1 MKADVVVGL
10 QAGDEAKGKV
20 TYNLLERGSYT
31 HCMRFNG
38 SGNAGHTI
46 YHKGKKFVTHQ
57 IPTGVFFGVKSI
69 IGAGCVVDFDALESE
84 IGELESQGVEVRK
97 HLFVSKRAHIIQE
110 RHLKK
115 DCEGSGIGS
124 TKKGVGPAYS
134 EKYARTG
141 TRAGDHTGGYGS
153 GFLIDVY
160 DELHSR
166 DDAEIL
172 LEGAQGFNLD
182 IDWGD
187 YPYVTSSSCTV
198 AGAIQNGIPYTA
210 IRTVYGVGKC
220 YETYV
225 GTKKFQPDEKVFERI
240 AKAGNELGST
250 TGRPR
255 QCNWMDIE
263 GLKKAAKLNS
273 VTNLIINKMDVMREV
288 GEWKVYENNSVKDL
302 KSEATFTQYL
312 ASHML
317 KIVEH
322 VIFSDNPHRI

>member
-20 TYNLLERGSYT
+20 TYNLLKKGNYT

-57 IPTGVFFGVKSI
+57 IPTGVFFGIKSI
-69 IGAGCVVDFDALESE
+69 IGAGCVVNFHTLEKEIQALEE
-84 IGELESQGVEVRK
+84 QGLEVRK
-97 HLFVSKRAHIIQE
+97 HLFVSKRAHVIRDI
-110 RHLKK
+110 HLLK
-115 DCEGSGIGS
+115 DKEGSGIGS

-141 TRAGDHTGGYGS
+141 KRAGEYDYP
-153 GFLIDVY
+153 FLIDVY
-160 DELHSR
+160 EELHNS
-166 DDAEIL
+166 DAEVL

-187 YPYVTSSSCTV
+187 YPYVTSSPCTV
-198 AGAIQNGIPYTA
+198 AGAIQNGIPFTA
-210 IRTVYGVGKC
+210 IRAVYGVGKC

-225 GTKKFQPDEKVFERI
+225 GTKKFQPDEKVFEKI
-240 AKAGNELGST
+240 AKVGNEFGST

-255 QCNWMDIE
+255 QCNWMDLE

-273 VTNLIINKMDVMREV
+273 VTDLIINKMDVMREV

-302 KSEATFTQYL
+302 ETEMDFTQYL
-312 ASHML
+312 ASHMMQ
-317 KIVEH
+317 IVQH
-322 VIFSDNPHRI
+322 ITFSDSPHRI

>member
-57 IPTGVFFGVKSI
+57 IPTGVFFGIKSI
-69 IGAGCVVDFDALESE
+69 IGSGCVIDFNALEEE
-84 IGELESQGVEVRK
+84 IEELEKQGVEVRE
-97 HLFVSKRAHIIQE
+97 HLFVSKRAHVIFPKHLIQD
-110 RHLKK
+110 RG
-115 DCEGSGIGS
+115 GSGVGS
-124 TKKGVGPAYS
+124 TGKGVGPAYS
-134 EKYARTG
+134 EKHARTG
-141 TRAGDHTGGYGS
+141 LRAGNLNYS
-153 GFLIDVY
+153 YVIDVY
-160 DELHSR
+160 EELHNT
-166 DDAEIL
+166 DAEIL

-187 YPYVTSSSCTV
+187 YPYVTSSPCTV
-198 AGAIQNGIPYTA
+198 AGAIQNGIPFTD

-225 GTKKFQPDEKVFERI
+225 GTKRFQPSDAVFKRI
-240 AKAGNELGST
+240 AKAGNEFGST

-317 KIVEH
+317 KIVDH

>member
-1 MKADVVVGL
+1 MKADIVVGL

-20 TYNLLERGSYT
+20 TYNLLKKGSYT

-46 YHKGKKFVTHQ
+46 YHKGEKFVTHQ

-69 IGAGCVVDFDALESE
+69 IGAGCVVDFEALNEE
-84 IGELESQGVEVRK
+84 VKELESHGLKVRE
-97 HLFVSKRAHIIQE
+97 HLFVSKRAHVIFPK
-110 RHLKK
+110 HLSI
-115 DCEGSGIGS
+115 DSQGSGIGS

-141 TRAGDHTGGYGS
+141 KRAEDVAVVYGFRS
-153 GFLIDVY
+153 NLVDVY
-160 DELHSR
+160 EELHK
-166 DDAEIL
+166 DGVKVL

-187 YPYVTSSSCTV
+187 YPYVTSSPCTV

-210 IRTVYGVGKC
+210 ISSVYGVGKC

-225 GTKKFQPDEKVFERI
+225 GTKKFQPDEEVFEEI
-240 AKAGNELGST
+240 AKVGNEFGST

-255 QCNWMDIE
+255 QCNWMDLE
-263 GLKKAAKLNS
+263 GLKKAAKLNC
-273 VTNLIINKMDVMREV
+273 VTDLIINKMDVMREV
-288 GEWKVYENNSVKDL
+288 GEWKVYENDSIKDL
-302 KSEATFTQYL
+302 GSEMDFTQYL

-317 KIVEH
+317 QIVQH
-322 VIFSDNPHRI
+322 VTFSDNPYGF